1 MLDPLY
7 LTSPLQLKPLPFMD
21 LILCHTTADFDTLG
35 AAVGLSRLLPGSRIV
50 LAGGAHAAVRDF
62 LALHRDEYALI
73 ERRSVNPDQIRTIA
87 VVDTQV
93 RDRLGAV
100 AEWLAL
106 PDITIAVY
114 DHHLGVE
121 SDIAATQ
128 RQVEAVG
135 ATTTLMVEQL
145 QAQQLTPTA
154 AEATVMALGIHV
166 DTGSLTFDQTTARDA
181 RALAWLMEQGA
192 SLRAIAHYAEPGLA
206 PALQPLLT
214 TALQCLQTE
223 TVRGS
228 TIGWIILTL
237 DSFVPG
243 LSSLAS
249 HLMQLTDV
257 DALLLA
263 AYYAKKAAD
272 HSHTNEPS
280 DKQRLEKQQA
290 DEQQLE
296 EHDKRALTVIGR
308 SHIDGTDLN
317 ALFQPIGGGGH
328 PRAASVNLH
337 QVNPEATLAQ
347 LVTQLK
353 AQVPQP
359 LTARVLM
366 SSPVRTIRPETSI
379 AEAQR
384 LLLRYGHSG
393 LSVVNEAGQL
403 LGIISRRDLDL
414 ALHHGFS
421 HAPVKGYMTTNLKT
435 ITPDTSLPAIEALM
449 VTYNIGRLPV
459 LDQGN
464 LVGIVTRTDVLRQLH
479 RQEGE
484 RGRWREEEARE
495 RGQRGDGEPLPSKLR
510 STIDK
515 PKSLLAALRHCLKP
529 ELWQVLSAAAGEA
542 EQQGWHLYLVGGA
555 VRDLLLAIAK
565 GTAQQ
570 GELLLED
577 VDLVVD
583 GFHRAAV
590 VGAGVAL
597 AESLQTHYPTA
608 RLEIHGKFQT
618 AALLWHRDPVLKSL
632 WVDFATARTE
642 FYPYPAANPEVESSS
657 IQQDLYRRDFTI
669 NAMAIRL
676 TEPCA
681 GEMLDFFGGLLDLQA
696 KQIRVLHANSFIED
710 PTRIYRAVRFATR
723 LGFQLDA
730 QTDSYIRY
738 AIASGVYVQS
748 QDQQRH
754 HQSSQVPVATPAL
767 QTRLRAELKYIF
779 QSPYWQPALQTLADL
794 GALQCLHLTLA
805 MDANLWRQLRW
816 VDRGLKW
823 LKRQKAEGN
832 VVDSTGE
839 AGANDVRRRQKAG
852 ATSKF
857 YPSAFCPPLSSFP
870 PSWLA
875 LLEVLLAHLAPEY
888 RSAVATN
895 LQLQIE
901 STERLQQLET
911 AQLTLTAAL
920 SACQRP
926 SEIVQLLKP
935 YDLWL
940 LVLIAV
946 RSERSAQALS
956 KAGSPRRKIWQYLT
970 HWLAIKPPLD
980 GNDLKALGY
989 KPGPQFKAILEALIA
1004 ATLDGMLSNRA
1015 EAEAFV
1021 AERFGEG

>member
-1 MLDPLY
+1 
-7 LTSPLQLKPLPFMD
+7 MD

-106 PDITIAVY
+106 PDIAIAVY
-114 DHHLGVE
+114 DHHLGIE

-145 QAQQLTPTA
+145 QAQQFTPTA

-214 TALQCLQTE
+214 TALQHLQTA

-263 AYYAKKAAD
+263 AHYAKKAAD
-272 HSHTNEPS
+272 PTAKDDSS
-280 DKQRLEKQQA
+280 DQQRA
-290 DEQQLE
+290 DER
-296 EHDKRALTVIGR
+296 DDYALTIIGR
-308 SHIDGTDLN
+308 SRIDGTDLN
-317 ALFQPIGGGGH
+317 ALLQPIGGGGH

-337 QVNPEATLAQ
+337 RVNPEATLEQ

-353 AQVPQP
+353 AQIPQP

-366 SSPVRTIRPETSI
+366 SSPVRTIRPEMSI

-393 LSVVNEAGQL
+393 LSVVNEAGQI

-479 RQEGE
+479 RQDGE
-484 RGRWREEEARE
+484 RGRWREEEDKE
-495 RGQRGDGEPLPSKLR
+495 GGKRG
-510 STIDK
+510 
-515 PKSLLAALRHCLKP
+515 
-529 ELWQVLSAAAGEA
+529 
-542 EQQGWHLYLVGGA
+542 
-555 VRDLLLAIAK
+555 
-565 GTAQQ
+565 
-570 GELLLED
+570 
-577 VDLVVD
+577 
-583 GFHRAAV
+583 
-590 VGAGVAL
+590 
-597 AESLQTHYPTA
+597 
-608 RLEIHGKFQT
+608 
-618 AALLWHRDPVLKSL
+618 
-632 WVDFATARTE
+632 
-642 FYPYPAANPEVESSS
+642 
-657 IQQDLYRRDFTI
+657 
-669 NAMAIRL
+669 
-676 TEPCA
+676 
-681 GEMLDFFGGLLDLQA
+681 
-696 KQIRVLHANSFIED
+696 
-710 PTRIYRAVRFATR
+710 
-723 LGFQLDA
+723 
-730 QTDSYIRY
+730 
-738 AIASGVYVQS
+738 
-748 QDQQRH
+748 
-754 HQSSQVPVATPAL
+754 
-767 QTRLRAELKYIF
+767 
-779 QSPYWQPALQTLADL
+779 
-794 GALQCLHLTLA
+794 
-805 MDANLWRQLRW
+805 
-816 VDRGLKW
+816 
-823 LKRQKAEGN
+823 
-832 VVDSTGE
+832 
-839 AGANDVRRRQKAG
+839 
-852 ATSKF
+852 
-857 YPSAFCPPLSSFP
+857 
-870 PSWLA
+870 
-875 LLEVLLAHLAPEY
+875 
-888 RSAVATN
+888 
-895 LQLQIE
+895 
-901 STERLQQLET
+901 
-911 AQLTLTAAL
+911 
-920 SACQRP
+920 
-926 SEIVQLLKP
+926 
-935 YDLWL
+935 
-940 LVLIAV
+940 
-946 RSERSAQALS
+946 
-956 KAGSPRRKIWQYLT
+956 
-970 HWLAIKPPLD
+970 
-980 GNDLKALGY
+980 
-989 KPGPQFKAILEALIA
+989 
-1004 ATLDGMLSNRA
+1004 
-1015 EAEAFV
+1015 
-1021 AERFGEG
+1021 